1 MRLTHET
8 VTLRLAEPFRIS
20 RSVTTAR
27 EAVVV
32 TVHDDGSRGSGEVV
46 TSVRRALDASTIRA
60 AVDALDG
67 RFGSVEDLVA
77 GLPTLLAEGV
87 PTGVVDAL
95 DAAALDHTGRR
106 DGLPAHA
113 LLDAPAW
120 SGTPTAATIGL
131 VDAETALAR
140 TDALVGRGFDLL
152 KIKAGAPDPGD
163 DLARVAA
170 VRAAAPGARLLVDP
184 NGGWAPALAVELLEG
199 LAGLLVEAV
208 EQPTAPGRPADL
220 GWVAERVPMPVIADE
235 DAATVADLDVLP
247 PGLAVNVKLAECG
260 GARAA
265 RAMIARAH
273 AEGRDVMLGCL
284 AASSLGLAPATA
296 LAGLARWVDLDGHLL
311 LADDPWTGLGGEDGR
326 LVPGEPVGLGVRRAG
341 QVGGRPGV
349 SGGTRR
355 TSSVS
360 GGPRLTPGA
369 DR

>member
-32 TVHDDGSRGSGEVV
+32 TLHDAGCSGSGEVV
-46 TSVRRALDASTIRA
+46 TSVRRALDAARIA
-60 AVDALDG
+60 AALDALAG
-67 RFGSVEDLVA
+67 RFEAVEDLVA
-77 GLPTLLAEGV
+77 ALPTLLGEGV

-95 DAAALDHTGRR
+95 DAAALDLAGRR

-113 LLDAPAW
+113 LLDAPPW
-120 SGTPTAATIGL
+120 GGTRTAATIGL

-140 TDALVGRGFDLL
+140 ADRLVGQGFDLL
-152 KIKAGAPDPGD
+152 KVKAGSPDPGD

-184 NGGWAPALAVELLEG
+184 NGGWSPALAVELLEG

-235 DAATVADLDVLP
+235 DAATIADLDALA

-273 AEGRDVMLGCL
+273 AQGREVLLGCL
-284 AASSLGLAPATA
+284 AASSLGLAPAAA

-311 LADDPWTGLGGEDGR
+311 LADDPWTGLGGADGR
-326 LVPGEPVGLGVRRAG
+326 LSPGRPDGLGVRRVVPA
-341 QVGGRPGV
+341 
-349 SGGTRR
+349 
-355 TSSVS
+355 
-360 GGPRLTPGA
+360 
-369 DR
+369 

>member
-8 VTLRLAEPFRIS
+8 VVLRLAEPFRIS

-32 TVHDDGSRGSGEVV
+32 TVHDDGSCDSGEVG
-46 TSVRRALDASTIRA
+46 TSVRRALDAERITA
-60 AVDALDG
+60 ALDALEG
-67 RFGSVEDLVA
+67 RFGSVGDLVA
-77 GLPTLLAEGV
+77 ALPTLLAEGV

-95 DAAALDHTGRR
+95 DAAALDHAGRR

-120 SGTPTAATIGL
+120 AGVTTAATIGL

-140 TDALVGRGFDLL
+140 TDALVGRGVDLL
-152 KIKAGAPDPGD
+152 KVKAGSPDPGD

-184 NGGWAPALAVELLEG
+184 NGGWDRALAVDLLEG

-208 EQPTAPGRPADL
+208 EQPTPPGRPEDL
-220 GWVAERVPMPVIADE
+220 GWVADRVPMPVIADE
-235 DAATVADLDVLP
+235 DAGTIGDLDALP
-247 PGLAVNVKLAECG
+247 PGVAVNVKLAECG
-260 GARAA
+260 GARAG

-284 AASSLGLAPATA
+284 AASSLGIAPAAA

-311 LADDPWTGLGGEDGR
+311 LADDPWTGLGGRDGR
-326 LVPGEPVGLGVRRAG
+326 LAPEEPVGLGVRPA
-341 QVGGRPGV
+341 GV
-349 SGGTRR
+349 SGGTRL
-355 TSSVS
+355 TSGVS
-360 GGPRLTPGA
+360 GGPSLTPGV
-369 DR
+369 RP

>member
-32 TVHDDGSRGSGEVV
+32 TLHDDGWCGSGEVV
-46 TSVRRALDASTIRA
+46 TSVRRALDAERITTTL
-60 AVDALDG
+60 DALDG
-67 RFGSVEDLVA
+67 RFDRVDDLVA
-77 GLPTLLAEGV
+77 GLWALLAEGV

-95 DAAALDHTGRR
+95 DAAALDLVGRR
-106 DGLPAHA
+106 DGRPAHA

-120 SGTPTAATIGL
+120 SGVATAATIGL

-140 TDALVGRGFDLL
+140 ADALVGRGVDLL
-152 KIKAGAPDPGD
+152 KVKAGSPDPGD

-184 NGGWAPALAVELLEG
+184 NGGWSPTVAVELLEG

-208 EQPTAPGRPADL
+208 EQPTPPGRPADL
-220 GWVAERVPMPVIADE
+220 GWVAARVPMPVIADE
-235 DAATVADLDVLP
+235 DAATAADLDALP
-247 PGLAVNVKLAECG
+247 AGLAVNVKLPECG

-265 RAMIARAH
+265 AAMIARAR

-284 AASSLGLAPATA
+284 AASSLGLAPAAA
-296 LAGLARWVDLDGHLL
+296 LSGLARWVDLDGHLL
-311 LADDPWTGLGGEDGR
+311 LADDPWTGLGGHDGH
-326 LVPGEPVGLGVRRAG
+326 LAPAGPVGLGVRRA
-341 QVGGRPGV
+341 
-349 SGGTRR
+349 
-355 TSSVS
+355 
-360 GGPRLTPGA
+360 
-369 DR
+369 